1 MSSIGR
7 GRGSSAGRAGIPRGF
22 TLVEL
27 MVAIMVLAIL
37 FGLAVPSFR
46 DASLGSRLAGYAND
60 MVASSQLA
68 RSEAVKRN
76 RLVVICATDTT
87 SDGDFVCVDEPNW
100 ETGWAVGFLEDVDRF
115 DEDGDP
121 ITVTVVNV
129 IQQQPALTPEFR
141 FTLTAGG
148 GADSVIV
155 FPPTVAGVTPATF
168 RVCRFNPV
176 GKQERQVRITAT
188 GTAAVTT
195 PPAAGSCPS
204 G

>member
-37 FGLAVPSFR
+37 LGLAVPSFR

-76 RLVVICATDTT
+76 RLVVICAT
-87 SDGDFVCVDEPNW
+87 
-100 ETGWAVGFLEDVDRF
+100 
-115 DEDGDP
+115 
-121 ITVTVVNV
+121 
-129 IQQQPALTPEFR
+129 
-141 FTLTAGG
+141 
-148 GADSVIV
+148 GAC
-155 FPPTVAGVTPATF
+155 G
-168 RVCRFNPV
+168 RLRR
-176 GKQERQVRITAT
+176 RQRLILKLPQRQGRRLHRKGLAQLL
-188 GTAAVTT
+188 
-195 PPAAGSCPS
+195 
-204 G
+204 

>member
-1 MSSIGR
+1 MGAVGPRLSACASR
-7 GRGSSAGRAGIPRGF
+7 GGIPRGF
-22 TLVEL
+22 TLIEL
-27 MVAIMVLAIL
+27 MMTILVLAIL
-37 FGLAVPSFR
+37 LGLAVPSFR

-60 MVASSQLA
+60 MVASAQLA
-68 RSEAVKRN
+68 RSEAIKRN
-76 RLVVICATDTT
+76 RLVVICATETT
-87 SDGDFVCVDEPNW
+87 SDGDVVCVDEPNW
-100 ETGWAVGFLEDVDRF
+100 ETGWAVGFLEDVDRV

-141 FTLTAGG
+141 FTLTTGG
-148 GADSVIV
+148 SADGVIV
-155 FPPTVAGVTPATF
+155 FPPTVVGVTPATF

-176 GKQERQVRITAT
+176 GKQERQIRVTAT

-195 PPAAGSCPS
+195 PSAAGSCPS